1 MNMLIN
7 FPSFTRLYDAVEDDP
22 EELLLLDEYGDELT
36 LVRRFGTFDVRKEKM
51 RKIFVDNAK
60 YAMASGVINGGL
72 EKFLWEFYFDTIEFL

>member
-1 MNMLIN
+1 MTK
-7 FPSFTRLYDAVEDDP
+7 FTQNDEGA

-60 YAMASGVINGGL
+60 YAMASGVINGG
-72 EKFLWEFYFDTIEFL
+72 FGTFPWISVF